1 VVLQIVFRVTRR
13 PIYLHMD
20 VLPQGF
26 A

>member
-13 PIYLHMD
+13 PIYLHTE